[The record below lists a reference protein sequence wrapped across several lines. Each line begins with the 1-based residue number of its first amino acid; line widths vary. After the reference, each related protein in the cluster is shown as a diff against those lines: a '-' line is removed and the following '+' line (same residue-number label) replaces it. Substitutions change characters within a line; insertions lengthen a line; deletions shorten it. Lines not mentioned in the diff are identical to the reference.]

1 MSTAAASPASP
12 RADFVA
18 GLVVTLPAIVAA
30 VPFAVLL
37 GALAAE
43 KGLSPL
49 ETGLMSALVFAGS
62 AQFVALDAWTTPPP
76 WLLLAAVTL
85 VVNLRHVFMGASLR
99 RHLGRFPGA
108 ARILALLV
116 MADEI
121 WAFAEARAARQPLT
135 PAFYAGVSVLFYASW
150 VAGGVAGTA
159 AGRLI
164 ADPYALGLDFAFVAI
179 FIGLIMGFRHRPGFA
194 ATVAASAGTATLVHL
209 VQPGP
214 QSIAAGAAAGVAAAA
229 LAAGGRP

>member
-1 MSTAAASPASP
+1 MTTTSLPHSAIAEF
-12 RADFVA
+12 RA
-18 GLVVTLPAIVAA
+18 GLVVTLPAILAA

-43 KGLSPL
+43 KGLTPL

-62 AQFVALDAWTTPPP
+62 AQFVALDAWASPPP
-76 WLLLAAVTL
+76 WLLLGAVAL

-99 RHLGRFPGA
+99 RHLSRFPA
-108 ARILALLV
+108 PARIGALLL

-121 WAFAEARAARQPLT
+121 WAFAEARAARTPLT
-135 PAFYAGVSVLFYASW
+135 TAFYAGVSIVFYLCW
-150 VAGGVAGTA
+150 IAGGVAGTV

-179 FIGLIMGFRHRPGFA
+179 FIGLVMGFRRRPGFA
-194 ATVAASAGTATLVHL
+194 ATVAASAGAATAVHL
-209 VQPGP
+209 AMPGP
-214 QSIAAGAAAGVAAAA
+214 LSIAAGAVAGVVAAAA
-229 LAAGGRP
+229 TARPR